1 MLKDSLT
8 AIDILLI
15 SFGISVGI
23 SILWMLL
30 THYLPQFVTWVAFI
44 LAIILLVLT
53 AIVFLVDSRT
63 ALIRASGWGIFLG
76 LLAIIIAL
84 ILLFYLIVHNK
95 RIKYTS
101 IFLKNASLMLKQKCV
116 IILYILLFMVLTIIF
131 CILIVF

>member
-23 SILWMLL
+23 SLLWMLL
-30 THYLPQFVTWVAFI
+30 THYLPRFVTWIAFV
-44 LAIILLVLT
+44 LAIILLVIT

-63 ALIRASGWGIFLG
+63 ALIRATGWGIFFG

-101 IFLKNASLMLKQKCV
+101 IFL
-116 IILYILLFMVLTIIF
+116 
-131 CILIVF
+131 